1 MIVSTSKSD
10 ALIRKALGKKKST
23 IISFDKMI
31 EQFAVDPEIAKPKRD
46 LYIVA
51 SDDLITNRLRQ
62 QFEAAAAGKH
72 PNVKIIFINKQAKPV
87 FPDGCT
93 GVDKIIT
100 KPKSEDLINA
110 IGEVLGGEAQIGE
123 VEERVVGNGTLDKIN
138 QSTKRDNV
146 GKSTYKLRREKELA
160 SKRRVLNTI
169 SATGHPVEMIAAG
182 LYITRDDE
190 DKFYL
195 VERSGE
201 FKPTV
206 PSGDPVEVDE
216 LGYPVNPAIVKNEED
231 GRTAVDAQGF
241 AIIDEEIA
249 AKIREEAEKNAQAI
263 LQSNPNNLET
273 VEEVESQMQASMTE
287 AGEPL
292 PIGDGIG
299 VPDFVEPGSPATI
312 ADIGSNIKNR
322 IESSNVTE
330 VSIMLREMA
339 ATELVKDLIQSNS
352 TYSGIEE
359 KLLAIKDSIFAIWND
374 QSSRTLDEK
383 LNKIHALMHDKAFF
397 RTTGDTLI
405 EQRLEDIIDSVVNN
419 CRNYVGKR
427 TEAIHKLITDT
438 WGRYQQDTPAKLAG
452 IADKR
457 ADIIAELYALQLE
470 IGRVSQD
477 TDRIIIDTAN
487 YIAKENLEFSGDDE
501 IDDHIMA
508 RGANVIS
515 STSVAVISKAVDY
528 ATTLPDKFGEM
539 EHMIRRERE
548 CLRELFK
555 IDEDFIEAQNALV
568 RRYETKNPTDQV
580 VIQKLIKQV
589 LNVFVAEANT
599 GRTIVPYLISNY
611 QSRTPRNVLL
621 IDLTQESKFDAYNI
635 PVIEYDDFV
644 NDMRMDQLCVVRAQV
659 PNDVVAAQQLMTVL
673 LKAADFYGV
682 INVVMTT
689 EQNELFNIIAPDVR
703 VVNYIVDTVPTHIDT
718 MKKYINSINLENVGQ
733 RVIIN
738 KCNVAIL
745 PVLRRLGM
753 ENSTNYQIVKID
765 DIPSIADA
773 SLKGYDPYEIGAV
786 AMAFKEIMRNVKS

>member
-10 ALIRKALGKKKST
+10 AIIRKALGKKKST

-31 EQFAVDPEIAKPKRD
+31 EQFSVDPELAKPKRD

-62 QFEAAAAGKH
+62 QFESAAAGKH
-72 PNVKIIFINKQAKPV
+72 HNVKIIFINKQAKPV

-100 KPKSEDLINA
+100 KPKSEDLIAA
-110 IGEVLGGEAQIGE
+110 IGDVLGGDVKIGE
-123 VEERVVGNGTLDKIN
+123 VEEKTVGNGTLDKIN
-138 QSTKRDNV
+138 QSSTRDNV

-160 SKRRVLNTI
+160 NKRRVLNTI
-169 SATGHPVEMIAAG
+169 SVTGYPVEMVSAG
-182 LYITRDDE
+182 LYITHDDE
-190 DKFYL
+190 DKWFL

-206 PSGDPVEVDE
+206 PNGDPVEVDE

-231 GRTAVDAQGF
+231 GRVATDAQGY

-249 AKIREEAEKNAQAI
+249 AKMREEAERNAQTI
-263 LQSNPNNLET
+263 LQSNPNQLET
-273 VEEVESQMQASMTE
+273 VDEVSARMQAAMTE
-287 AGEPL
+287 TGEQL
-292 PIGDGIG
+292 PIGDGA
-299 VPDFVEPGSPATI
+299 VPDFEEPVSTI
-312 ADIGSNIKNR
+312 ADIGSNIQRR

-330 VSIMLREMA
+330 VSMMLQQMT

-352 TYSGIEE
+352 TYTGIEE
-359 KLLAIKDSIFAIWND
+359 KLLAIKDSIFTIWRD
-374 QSSRTLDEK
+374 QSSRSLDEK
-383 LNKIHALMHDKAFF
+383 LNKIHALMHDKAFY

-419 CRNYVGKR
+419 CRKYVDER
-427 TEAIHKLITDT
+427 TKSIHTLIMET
-438 WGRYQQDTPAKLAG
+438 WGRYQQDSPAKLAG
-452 IADKR
+452 IADRR

-470 IGRVSQD
+470 IGRISQD
-477 TDRIIIDTAN
+477 ADRVIINTADH
-487 YIAKENLEFSGDDE
+487 IVKENLEFSGDDE
-501 IDDHIMA
+501 IDEHIKA

-515 STSVAVISKAVDY
+515 SASVAVVAKAVDY
-528 ATTLPDKFGEM
+528 STTLPDKFGEM

-555 IDEDFIEAQNALV
+555 LDEEYIEAQNALI

-580 VIQKLIKQV
+580 IIQKLIKQV
-589 LNVFVAEANT
+589 LNVFVGEANT
-599 GRTIVPYLISNY
+599 GRTIVPYLMSSY

-621 IDLTQESKFDAYNI
+621 LDLTQESKFDAYGI
-635 PVIEYDDFV
+635 PTIEYDDFV
-644 NDMRMDQLCVVRAQV
+644 NDMRMEQLCVVKAKI

-673 LKAADFYGV
+673 LKAADYYGV

-703 VVNYIVDTVPTHIDT
+703 IVNYIVDTVPTHLDSIRE
-718 MKKYINSINLENVGQ
+718 YIESINLDNVGQ

-745 PVLRRLGM
+745 PVLRRLKM
-753 ENSTNYQIVKID
+753 EDSTNYQIVKID

-786 AMAFKEIMRNVKS
+786 SVAFKEIMRNVKS